1 MDSTEL
7 LKRLRAAIRKDEELV
22 PDGWKTATNLSKEW
36 GMSMAH
42 THRMIR
48 KGIEIGLLEQRRF
61 RVLSRGRG
69 VYPLWHYR
77 SKKA

>member
-1 MDSTEL
+1 MDSAEL
-7 LKRLRAAIRKDEELV
+7 LKRLRAAIRRDEELV
-22 PDGWKTATNLSKEW
+22 PDEWKTATSLSSEW
-36 GMSMAH
+36 RMSMAH

-48 KGIEIGLLEQRRF
+48 KGIEIGLLEQRKF